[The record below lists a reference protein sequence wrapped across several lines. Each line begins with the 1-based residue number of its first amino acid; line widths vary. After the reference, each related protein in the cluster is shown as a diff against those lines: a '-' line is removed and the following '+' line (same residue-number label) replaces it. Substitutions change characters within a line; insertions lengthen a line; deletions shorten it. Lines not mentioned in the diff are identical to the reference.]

1 MAADIYLRSFS
12 GNELVLDEN
21 ETRIALKFFFPHDGA
36 HIDAMA
42 VNDQLRSFAQALLVA
57 GIDATYAMGYVE
69 ALFSSL
75 GRSGANAGK
84 LIKGFGKKAAKHW
97 FKHARASDL
106 MDAKI
111 YESVRVE
118 MSRRFRTYL
127 HTAQASAARYR
138 NQLAVAWRPAGQGGV
153 A

>member
-1 MAADIYLRSFS
+1 PRKVSMAADIYLRSFS

-75 GRSGANAGK
+75 GRSDANAGK

-97 FKHARASDL
+97 FKHAR
-106 MDAKI
+106 
-111 YESVRVE
+111 
-118 MSRRFRTYL
+118 
-127 HTAQASAARYR
+127 
-138 NQLAVAWRPAGQGGV
+138 
-153 A
+153 